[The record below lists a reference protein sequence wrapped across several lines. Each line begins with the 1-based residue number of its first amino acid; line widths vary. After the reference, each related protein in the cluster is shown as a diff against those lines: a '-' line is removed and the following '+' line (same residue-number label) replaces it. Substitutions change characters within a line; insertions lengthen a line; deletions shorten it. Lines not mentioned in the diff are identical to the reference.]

1 MPAGLRAARVAA
13 WFKSGD
19 PWPCHS
25 PEQLALLR
33 RLEDEFAP
41 LEVNAR
47 VGIGV
52 ATGNDGVFITKDKGL
67 VESSRLLK
75 VALAKDIRS
84 GNMKWSGH
92 YLVDPWNCDG
102 LVDLDKFPRMRAY
115 FETHEAELKKRH
127 TAIKS
132 AHGWYRTIDRV
143 THALAEM
150 PKLYVADIKDV
161 LEPVLDNGETYPHHN
176 LYFIQSD
183 IWDLEV
189 LGGLLMSAIGQFF
202 VESYGV
208 RMRGGYLRFQAQYLR
223 RIRVPSPDTLSKGQT
238 LALREA
244 FRARDKECATL
255 AALEIYRIDPQEL
268 ERALGH

>member
-244 FRARDKECATL
+244 FRARDKERATL
-255 AALEIYRIDPQEL
+255 AALEIYRIDLQEL